1 MRMANEANTRE
12 DPDLA
17 PAEKEVTLRGAKD
30 QGHLRVHSDLP
41 VINDYL
47 LDHPSAEIIDRREK
61 DGDVVTVE
69 AEIPIGLLTLSNK
82 PRKSDYY
89 GDVVTSSELTER
101 TDE

>member
-30 QGHLRVHSDLP
+30 QDHLRVHSDLP
-41 VINDYL
+41 VVNDYL
-47 LDHPSAEIIDRREK
+47 LEHPSAEIIDRREK

-89 GDVVTSSELTER
+89 GDVVSSSELEAR
-101 TDE
+101 DDE

>member
-1 MRMANEANTRE
+1 MRMANEASTRE

-17 PAEKEVTLRGAKD
+17 PKEKEVTIRGSKD
-30 QGHLRVHSDLP
+30 QNTLRVHSDLP
-41 VINDYL
+41 VITDYL
-47 LDHPSAEIIDRREK
+47 LEHPSAEIIDQRTK
-61 DGDVVTVE
+61 DGDIVTVL

-89 GDVVTSSELTER
+89 SGVVTNSELEAR